1 MRSPAHRMCF
11 RKRKDRGIALI
22 LVMLAVLVL
31 SVLVA
36 AMVFSARSET
46 FASNNYKLDTQADYL
61 AKAGIQEAL
70 NWFRSMSYQPVIE
83 GQASTYYQVT
93 SDGSFYNLYTS
104 NASPIACVSG
114 CSSNNS
120 QVQLIGISGTGSSN
134 YPSITNSSGTQVAAA
149 FTNALSNVRVTG
161 DANDSGTFSVNAVLV
176 NYQTVN
182 SPVCAQ
188 SWIAPPCPVETWLIT
203 SQGVW
208 TGGSRSSG
216 TVAKAVETAMIQPV
230 FTPYWSN
237 ALYGYCSV
245 SMSGSAG
252 TCTDSFNSALG
263 AYGGG
268 SNKTASGACDST
280 STNVIAAGANV
291 GANGGVSLG
300 SNVTVAGDVVIG
312 SGVPAGCAASGY
324 SGNTS
329 SVLGEV
335 ITGPHVNPPA
345 LPTFKSDLSTA
356 PSYSSTTVLPVGTVW
371 PSSWSSTGPPP
382 PFPYTPGLPT
392 GQPCGT
398 SDTCSGT
405 ALNPYEIS
413 SISISGNGTA
423 IQLMGGQDFMHP
435 VYYDIGSLSE
445 SGKSLIEVSGYVVLN
460 VQSGLSITGNGVTN
474 GISGVNDIPPEAVQ
488 INYAG
493 TSASIGGNGAVSAV
507 ITAPNATVSLGGG
520 GSSGY
525 MVGAIQAASVSV
537 QGGYPV
543 HYDMQLNRLGG
554 GTLSVPVVSAYSRK
568 KF

>member
-1 MRSPAHRMCF
+1 MRSPAQQPCSG
-11 RKRKDRGIALI
+11 KGKDRGIALI

-46 FASNNYKLDTQADYL
+46 FASYNYKLNTQADYL

-70 NWFRSMSYQPVIE
+70 DWFRSQNYMPVTE
-83 GQASTYYQVT
+83 TQAPTYYQVT

-104 NASPIACVSG
+104 NANPVDCISG
-114 CSSNNS
+114 CTKNG

-134 YPSITNSSGTQVAAA
+134 YPSITNSSGTQVATA
-149 FTNALSNVRVTG
+149 FSNALSNVRVTG
-161 DANDSGTFSVNAVLV
+161 DANDSGTFSVNAVLI

-182 SPVCAQ
+182 SPICAQ
-188 SWIAPPCPVETWLIT
+188 SWISKPCPVETWFIT

-208 TGGSRSSG
+208 TGGSGSSG
-216 TVAKAVETAMIQPV
+216 TVAKAVETAIVQPV

-252 TCTDSFNSALG
+252 TCTDSFNSAHG

-268 SNKTASGACDST
+268 INKTASGACDST

-291 GANGGVSLG
+291 GANGGVTLG

-312 SGVPAGCAASGY
+312 SGAPSGCAANGF
-324 SGNTS
+324 SGNAS

-345 LPTFKSDLSTA
+345 LPAFPSDLSTA

-371 PSSWSSTGPPP
+371 PNPWPNPPTQVFPFTPSLPTGPP
-382 PFPYTPGLPT
+382 
-392 GQPCGT
+392 CGS
-398 SDTCSGT
+398 SDTCNGT
-405 ALNPYEIS
+405 ASNPYEIS

-423 IQLMGGQDFMHP
+423 IELMGGPDFMHP

-460 VQSGLSITGNGVTN
+460 VQSGLSITGNGITN
-474 GISGVNDIPPEAVQ
+474 GMSTDIPPEAVQ

-493 TSASIGGNGAVSAV
+493 TSASIGGNGAISAV

-520 GSSGY
+520 GSNGY
-525 MVGAIQAASVSV
+525 MVGAIQAANISI

-543 HYDMQLNRLGG
+543 HYDIQLNRLGG
-554 GTLSVPVVSAYSRK
+554 GTLSVPVVSAYSRR

>member
-1 MRSPAHRMCF
+1 MRSPAQQPCRG
-11 RKRKDRGIALI
+11 KNKDRGIALI

-46 FASNNYKLDTQADYL
+46 FASYNYKLNTQADYL

-70 NWFRSMSYQPVIE
+70 DWFRSQNYQPVLE
-83 GQASTYYQVT
+83 SQASTYYQVT

-104 NASPIACVSG
+104 NANPVVCISG
-114 CSSNNS
+114 CSKSG

-134 YPSITNSSGTQVAAA
+134 YPSITNSSGTQVATA
-149 FTNALSNVRVTG
+149 FNNTLSSVRVTG
-161 DANDSGTFSVNAVLV
+161 DANNSGTFSVNAVLI

-182 SPVCAQ
+182 SPICAQ
-188 SWIAPPCPVETWLIT
+188 SWISKPCPVETWFIT

-208 TGGSRSSG
+208 TGGSGSSG
-216 TVAKAVETAMIQPV
+216 TVAKAVETAIVQPV

-252 TCTDSFNSALG
+252 TCTDSFNSAHG

-268 SNKTASGACDST
+268 NNQTASGACGST

-291 GANGGVSLG
+291 GANGGVTLG

-312 SGVPAGCAASGY
+312 SGAPAGCAANGF
-324 SGNTS
+324 SGNAS

-345 LPTFKSDLSTA
+345 LPTFPGDLSTA
-356 PSYSSTTVLPVGTVW
+356 PSYSTSVVLPSPPVNPW
-371 PSSWSSTGPPP
+371 PTFPSTYMPPLSGFTGP
-382 PFPYTPGLPT
+382 
-392 GQPCGT
+392 CG
-398 SDTCSGT
+398 SADTCNGSAG
-405 ALNPYEIS
+405 NPFMLS
-413 SISISGNGTA
+413 SISISGNGTTV
-423 IQLMGGQDFMHP
+423 QLIGGPDFMNP

-445 SGKSLIEVSGYVVLN
+445 SGQALIEVSGYVVLN
-460 VQSGLSITGNGVTN
+460 VQSGLSITGNGITN
-474 GISGVNDIPPEAVQ
+474 GISTDIPPEAVQ

-493 TSASIGGNGAVSAV
+493 ASASIGGNGAISAV

-520 GSSGY
+520 GSNGY
-525 MVGAIQAASVSV
+525 MVGAIQAANISI

-543 HYDMQLNRLGG
+543 HYDIQLNRLGQG
-554 GTLSVPVVSAYSRK
+554 RLSVPVVSAYSRR